1 MGSGEQYQ
9 VVERACVRV
18 GPEIDSAVL
27 GSLEGGTTVLV
38 HEKVTLPSGQARLMC
53 STGSLARSTPLAR
66 SHSTGWTSAIA
77 RDGSVLLVLLVELR
91 ESTRASE
98 GNGTIRDSLLRVST
112 E

>member
-1 MGSGEQYQ
+1 
-9 VVERACVRV
+9 VRV

-77 RDGSVLLVLLVELR
+77 RDGSVLLVELR